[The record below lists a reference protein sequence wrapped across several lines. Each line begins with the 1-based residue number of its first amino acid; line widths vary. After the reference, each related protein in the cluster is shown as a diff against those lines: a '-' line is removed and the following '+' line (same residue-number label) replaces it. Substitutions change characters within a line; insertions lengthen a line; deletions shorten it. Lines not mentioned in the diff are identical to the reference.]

1 MLSTIIKHSLRSFNR
16 QKVYFLINLLG
27 LSVGIACSILIA
39 TYVTHEASYDDFNT
53 RGDRI
58 YRLILNG
65 KIGDQEILG
74 AFSAPIIGPSM
85 LKTFPEIEE
94 FCRINGFGVTN
105 FRYENQNYEEDD
117 VIEADSSFFR
127 IFTVPLIHGNINT
140 VLSQPYRMVVSKSFA
155 ERLFGDESPVD
166 KTIQVGDRTNYYT
179 ISGVMEDFP
188 ETSHFEA
195 DVILSFM
202 SNPNS
207 QNPVWLNNN
216 LSTYFL
222 LNENSSPATVEEKIP
237 QLIVDN
243 VGPEI
248 EQFFDATL
256 EDFLS
261 AGNRYTYFL
270 QPLSKVH
277 LETGIQQMFKPA
289 TDPKYL
295 MIFAIVALLIV
306 VIASI
311 NFMNLSTAQAA
322 RRAREVGLKK
332 VAGSTKNMLVN
343 QFLAESILLSLFSL
357 VVAVVLVKLTLP
369 WFNNL
374 LNAQFGLELLG
385 TWYTI
390 PLLILLALVVG
401 ILSGSYPAFYLSS
414 ASPLEAFRSQK
425 KNTSGTGKLRSA
437 LVVIQFAA
445 SIVLIIGTAIMY
457 RQITFMLNKDLGY
470 NKEQLLVISRAGNLD
485 TRVEA
490 FKDRVK
496 EIPGVLNISASTA
509 VPNRNNNNNGYA
521 LEGNLDET
529 LLLTTCWADYDFID
543 TYEMEIVEGRFFDR
557 EYPADIQGC
566 IVNEAML
573 KEYDIEGAL
582 TQTILAP
589 QGGNGDFL
597 QIPVIGVVKDF
608 NHSSLDERITPYII
622 RFRTQDFQFGYITAR
637 LAEGDQGE
645 TVGKI
650 EEIWKEFTN
659 TESMTS
665 FFMEDDFD
673 NIYRQEKQSSSLTV
687 VFALFALLVASLG
700 LYGLT
705 SFMLQQRTKE
715 IGVRKAMG
723 SSVSGIF
730 TLVTRDILVLVTIAA
745 VIGIPVIYYFG
756 NRWLQ
761 NYHFRIDLGVMEFA
775 AGYLIAVGI
784 AVATIS
790 LRTMKAARAN
800 PAESLRHE

>member
-39 TYVTHEASYDDFNT
+39 TYIAHEASYDDFNVKK
-53 RGDRI
+53 DRI

-65 KIGDQEILG
+65 KIGEQEILG

-85 LKTFPEIEE
+85 QKGFPEIDE

-105 FRYENQNYEEDD
+105 FRYDNQNYEEDD
-117 VIEADSSFFR
+117 VMEADSSFFR
-127 IFTVPLIHGNINT
+127 FFSIPLIHGNINT
-140 VLSQPYRMVVSKSFA
+140 VLNEPYKMVVSESFA
-155 ERLFGDESPVD
+155 ERVFGDESPID
-166 KTIQVGDRTNYYT
+166 KTVQMGDNTNYYT

-202 SNPNS
+202 TNPNS

-222 LNENSSPATVEEKIP
+222 LNENSSPTTVEEKIP
-237 QLIVDN
+237 QMVADN

-261 AGNRYTYFL
+261 TGNRYTFFL

-295 MIFAIVALLIV
+295 LIFSIVALLIII
-306 VIASI
+306 IASI

-332 VAGSTKNMLVN
+332 VAGSTKSILVK
-343 QFLAESILLSLFSL
+343 QFLSESVLLTLFSL
-357 VVAVVLVKLTLP
+357 IVAVLLVKISLP
-369 WFNNL
+369 WFNDL
-374 LNAQFGLELLG
+374 LNANFGLELLG

-390 PLLILLALVVG
+390 PLLIALALIVG
-401 ILSGSYPAFYLSS
+401 ILSGSYPAFYLSA

-425 KNTSGTGKLRSA
+425 KNTSGTGRLRSA

-445 SIVLIIGTAIMY
+445 SIILIIGTVIMY
-457 RQITFMLNKDLGY
+457 KQITFMLNKDLGY

-485 TRVEA
+485 TRIEA
-490 FKDRVK
+490 FKSRVK
-496 EIPGVLNISASTA
+496 EIPGVINISASTA

-521 LEGNLDET
+521 LEGKLDET

-543 TYEMEIVEGRFFDR
+543 TYQMEITTGRFFSRD
-557 EYPADIQGC
+557 YPADIQGC

-573 KEYDIEGAL
+573 REYGLDEPL
-582 TQTILAP
+582 SKTVLAP
-589 QGGNGDFL
+589 QGTGEFTS
-597 QIPVIGVVKDF
+597 IPIIGVVKDF
-608 NHSSLDERITPYII
+608 NHSSLEERITPYII
-622 RFRTQDFQFGYITAR
+622 RFRTEELQFGYLTAR
-637 LAEGDQGE
+637 LAAGDQSS
-645 TVGKI
+645 TIGKI
-650 EEIWKEFTN
+650 QEIWKEFTN

-673 NIYRQEKQSSSLTV
+673 NIYRQEKQSSTLTV
-687 VFALFALLVASLG
+687 IFAVFALMVATLG

-705 SFMLQQRTKE
+705 SFLLQQRTKE

-723 SSVSGIF
+723 SSIPGIY
-730 TLVTRDILVLVTIAA
+730 TLVTKDILILVTIAA
-745 VIGIPVIYYFG
+745 VIGTPVIYYIG
-756 NRWLQ
+756 NKWLE
-761 NYHFRIDLGVMEFA
+761 NYHYRIDLGVLEFVS
-775 AGYLIAVGI
+775 GYLIAVAI
-784 AVATIS
+784 AIATIS
-790 LRTMKAARAN
+790 IKTLKAARAN
-800 PAESLRHE
+800 PAVSLRHE